1 MAKRKMNKA
10 YDLYNGFK
18 GESTVG
24 KVFRRIPEELIDG
37 LTAKQIAMVA
47 EVIAKAYAD
56 GKESAGAEMI
66 DNNAVYIN
74 SLDRVIEWNEEG
86 AQYERV
92 QVKEPGCTVT
102 KSVKVKE
109 GILVPKFS

>member
-10 YDLYNGFK
+10 YDLYTGFK

-102 KSVKVKE
+102 KSGKVKD
-109 GILVPKFS
+109 GILVPRFS